1 MSFHSVETTIH
12 TDFTHYTMRRVE
24 HVCNDVVPGVN
35 ANYNDKFAKRKVSLS
50 TGAEASNNVI
60 LPLH

>member
-1 MSFHSVETTIH
+1 
-12 TDFTHYTMRRVE
+12 MRRVE